1 MRIAEDVRLPLFR
14 FLRHLCGR
22 REVTG
27 SGMKNFFKSFF
38 AKIVGVLAL
47 FFVGMMIYSATSGG
61 LATLPA
67 TIAGAVVTPLQ
78 SLASY
83 VSDGVSGLFGRITG
97 SGNLSAEV
105 EQLRKE
111 NAELRQKVVDYDA
124 LKQKNEWY
132 SEILG
137 LHEEHS
143 DYTFATGRVI
153 GRDPSAFYGNF
164 TISAG
169 QNSGVTVNDPV
180 VTTDGNLIGV
190 IDEVGLTYAKVRTIF
205 DPSNKVSVQIS
216 RTGDTAY
223 TAGST
228 VVQARSDTI
237 RMTTLERSSG
247 AAIGDYVVTSGI
259 GGVYPGGLKIGTVQ
273 TVTGAADGMTLDATV
288 KPFASIFDVKQVMV
302 ITSFDG
308 QQAAE

>member
-1 MRIAEDVRLPLFR
+1 MQGISAAFPDDRAKISERKDVKW
-14 FLRHLCGR
+14 
-22 REVTG
+22 V
-27 SGMKNFFKSFF
+27 KNFFKGFF
-38 AKIVGVLAL
+38 AKMAGLLAL
-47 FFVGMMIYSATSGG
+47 LLIGMMIYSATSGG

-67 TIAGAVVTPLQ
+67 TVAGAVVTPLQ
-78 SLASY
+78 SFASY

-97 SGNLSAEV
+97 SGALSAEV
-105 EQLRKE
+105 EQLRQE
-111 NAELRQKVVDYDA
+111 VTALRQQLVDYDE

-153 GRDPSAFYGNF
+153 SRDPSEVYGNF

-169 QNSGVTVNDPV
+169 QNAGVSVNDPV
-180 VTTDGNLIGV
+180 VTTDGALVGV
-190 IDEVGLTYAKVRTIF
+190 VDEVGLTYAKVRTVF
-205 DPSNKVSVQIS
+205 DPTNKVSVQIS

-228 VVQARSDTI
+228 VAESRSGRL

-259 GGVYPGGLKIGTVQ
+259 GGVYPGGLLVGTVES
-273 TVTGAADGMTLDATV
+273 VTGAADGMTLDATV
-288 KPFASIFDVKQVMV
+288 KPFASLYDVKQVMV

-308 QQAAE
+308 QQAEGENEK